1 MGGVVLVVA
10 DPALYRRD
18 PLLGHGV
25 GVAPVVLVGVGLAAQ
40 GDQHIAVKD
49 RRNDLAQ
56 QRHGQR
62 QTAALFQTGEVQRCY
77 GNIAVA
83 RLDERL
89 AQQLDVVGRTA
100 AAAGLGDEQRGV
112 VQIVF
117 AAVQCVEKLPDDE
130 QRRVA
135 GVVVDVFQAQLRDLA
150 AAVAEHL
157 GLVALAGQCR
167 LHEPKLS
174 HGHVRNENF
183 MGLYHVLGKVGGH
196 VFHRLPQ

>member
-1 MGGVVLVVA
+1 MA
-10 DPALYRRD
+10 I
-18 PLLGHGV
+18 
-25 GVAPVVLVGVGLAAQ
+25 GVAPVVSRRRGSGCAGRPA
-40 GDQHIAVKD
+40 D
-49 RRNDLAQ
+49 RRKRSTHMTLRSSGTVSVTD
-56 QRHGQR
+56 RCRFSRPEKFSG
-62 QTAALFQTGEVQRCY
+62 CY

-100 AAAGLGDEQRGV
+100 AAAGLGDEQRQLV

-117 AAVQCVEKLPDDE
+117 AAVQRVEELPDDE

-157 GLVALAGQCR
+157 GLVAARWPDAACM
-167 LHEPKLS
+167 S
-174 HGHVRNENF
+174 RNWVTAACSESE
-183 MGLYHVLGKVGGH
+183 LYGS
-196 VFHRLPQ
+196 LPFPW